1 MAFKKNTTTVMYL
14 IYVTQ
19 KINKFYNTLFS
30 VFYFHSNLINK
41 RIRTTFYDFIYFSR
55 KKVPNKFV
63 IKRSKPLD
71 LNVAFSLLSIQLQVQ
86 EFSQYTVSMKTSS
99 YILILSIYGK
109 NMAYHHHPPTNLS
122 LLCCFSKKNY
132 KRFRETYKENDIL
145 KFRLVCYFYFHHNY
159 SALRNIIEQNCRT
172 CSSCS
177 KEKPRNK
184 PTNPPVSAM

>member
-1 MAFKKNTTTVMYL
+1 MCIEIFSM
-14 IYVTQ
+14 
-19 KINKFYNTLFS
+19 NKLAK
-30 VFYFHSNLINK
+30 L
-41 RIRTTFYDFIYFSR
+41 R
-55 KKVPNKFV
+55 KHVGHT
-63 IKRSKPLD
+63 SHQT
-71 LNVAFSLLSIQLQVQ
+71 ASA
-86 EFSQYTVSMKTSS
+86 QYTVSMKTSS